1 MIDKVNFKSGFS
13 IGKGITCEFKSY
25 KNSDGVNYGDTP
37 GLSDIEM
44 RKQAAEEITKAL
56 KMNGNFKIIFVVT
69 IEAGRVRVDD
79 VTTINIIL
87 GSVNIP
93 NISFGVILNKISK
106 NAIKKIQENDEEFKN
121 IFTSLNTGNYK
132 TDKIILN
139 PYVQEL
145 DDEDDVLYSFGDLK
159 EFCKELP
166 FQLILPEQ
174 VQTMDV
180 DSFQKKKEEYES
192 IVTKLKNDQN
202 SKEKNY
208 NETIEHLKKQQ
219 KEIEEEEK
227 KKLQEL
233 EEKKKEMLLNEERQK
248 QIENEYQQRIYEQQ
262 QIFLKEMQLANENQ
276 KEMLE
281 LQNKEKLQELE
292 LLNQKS
298 KKEMLFV
305 QSQHK
310 KQIRSLQTEIN
321 QARKKKTNSNPFS
334 WIFKKVKEIKSNF
347 F

>member
-25 KNSDGVNYGDTP
+25 KNTDGVNYGDTP

-93 NISFGVILNKISK
+93 NISFGVILNKIGK
-106 NAIKKIQENDEEFKN
+106 NAMKKIQENDEDFKN

-132 TDKIILN
+132 TDKIFLN

-166 FQLILPEQ
+166 FQMIHPEQ

-180 DSFQKKKEEYES
+180 DSFQKKKEEYER

-202 SKEKNY
+202 SKEKSY
-208 NETIEHLKKQQ
+208 METIEHLKKQQ
-219 KEIEEEEK
+219 EEIEEEEK

-233 EEKKKEMLLNEERQK
+233 QEKKKEMLLNEERQK
-248 QIENEYQQRIYEQQ
+248 QIDFEYQQRINEQQ
-262 QIFLKEMQLANENQ
+262 QFFLKEMELANENQ
-276 KEMLE
+276 KKMLE
-281 LQNKEKLQELE
+281 LQNKQKLQEIE
-292 LLNQKS
+292 LLNQQS
-298 KKEMLFV
+298 RKELLLV
-305 QSQHK
+305 QSQYEQK
-310 KQIRSLQTEIN
+310 IKSLQTEIN
-321 QARKKKTNSNPFS
+321 QARKKKTKMNPVGWF
-334 WIFKKVKEIKSNF
+334 FKKVTNF
-347 F
+347 FK